1 MTHILQ
7 KAFFRQ
13 DPGGQEKCLETP
25 SLKKPG
31 GIIQMKIAVT
41 YENGKVFQ
49 HFGKTE
55 SFKIYEVE
63 DNQIVSS
70 EVISSNGSGHGAL
83 AGLLAEQGID
93 VLICG
98 GIGGG
103 AQAAL
108 ADAGIE
114 LCAGAQ
120 GDTDQAVEAYLKGEL
135 VSSGVNC
142 DHHGEGHS
150 CGHHEEGHSC
160 GDSCGG
166 GCGSHST
173 ITGRNVG
180 KTCRTH
186 YRGTFNDGTQ
196 FDSSYDRGEPLEFI
210 CGAGQMIKGFDAAVA
225 DMEVGQVVDIHLMP
239 EEAYGMPDP
248 NAIFTLEIAQLPGSE
263 DLEVGQKV
271 YLSNQ
276 YGQPFP
282 VKVTAKEEKN
292 ITFDA
297 NHEMAGKE
305 LNFKI
310 ELVEVK

>member
-1 MTHILQ
+1 
-7 KAFFRQ
+7 
-13 DPGGQEKCLETP
+13 
-25 SLKKPG
+25 
-31 GIIQMKIAVT
+31 MKIAVT
-41 YENGKVFQ
+41 YDNGNVFQ

-55 SFKIYEVE
+55 NFKVYEVE
-63 DNQIVSS
+63 DNKVVSS
-70 EVISSNGSGHGAL
+70 EVIGSNGTGHGAL

-103 AQAAL
+103 AQTAL
-108 ADAGIE
+108 AEAGIQ
-114 LCAGAQ
+114 LCSGAQ
-120 GDTDQAVEAYLKGEL
+120 GNTDEVVEAYLKGEL
-135 VSSGVNC
+135 ESAGTTC
-142 DHHGEGHS
+142 DH
-150 CGHHEEGHSC
+150 HHEEGHSC
-160 GDSCGG
+160 GENCGSGCGGSCGAQ
-166 GCGSHST
+166 ST

-225 DMEVGQVVDIHLMP
+225 NMEVGQVVDVHLMP
-239 EEAYGMPDP
+239 EEAYGMPNPD
-248 NAIFTLEIAQLPGSE
+248 AIFTLEIEQLPGSE
-263 DLEVGQKV
+263 DLTVGQQV

-282 VKVTAKEEKN
+282 VKVNAKDEKT

-305 LNFKI
+305 LNFRI